1 MPLTITIRHVV
12 TLSLVCMLG
21 ALLAGCKAPPTYAEA
36 QATAQVI
43 GCWPDYYPTP
53 RAVTVTPAAALT
65 AVTSKT
71 VLPGTPTRTALPTS
85 TPYPRCPPQPGET
98 AVPWPTPVPPPPPFP
113 TMEPRPWQT
122 GADLQ
127 TTLHLP
133 NTVLTVDI
141 ATHPTE
147 NWPAV
152 ASVVW
157 SGTDDSDRVFV
168 SVFDPRSG
176 TWSSAR
182 QVDIGPSAIGR
193 YTRTVAIAITGD
205 RVVHAVWG
213 MSDPDFGDNDP
224 PSAIWT
230 SRSANYGETWSAPER
245 IATGCRRVNDVA
257 ASSEGTLI
265 VQLVCDDGPRASV
278 AAMVVRQPNGAWSTP
293 ERLPVPAWY
302 YSEGAV
308 VIAGEGREAKA
319 VAVLFAG
326 SGVPSAYFM
335 SRRIA
340 DRGDWQ
346 VRQKQLA
353 APSAAPLGV
362 RMWHVRGL
370 AYERSSVGSVPS
382 QVITFT
388 WTDAE
393 FGSAYALTSLDGG
406 TSWGGVERI
415 ASSIATGG
423 QIAFVAPAYDPAAG
437 RLAAIWTCCGDDSW
451 EAQGSTHYASW
462 STPGNP
468 TWQAID
474 APGQPGAPIPLVLGA
489 RSAAETVSAQAHGSR
504 TAWLAWIERQQQVEV
519 RSLDLNQLIP
529 VDQYV
534 PTPTGGSS

>member
-1 MPLTITIRHVV
+1 MSASRKIGFATALYVLGVLTP
-12 TLSLVCMLG
+12 
-21 ALLAGCKAPPTYAEA
+21 LLASCKAPPTYADV
-36 QATAQVI
+36 QATAQI
-43 GCWPDYYPTP
+43 TGCWPDYYPTP
-53 RAVTVTPAAALT
+53 RAVTVTPAGTFALG
-65 AVTSKT
+65 ASPT

-98 AVPWPTPVPPPPPFP
+98 AVAWPTPVPPPPPFP

-122 GADLQ
+122 GADLK

-157 SGTDDSDRVFV
+157 SGTDDPDRVLV

-205 RVVHAVWG
+205 RIVHAVWG
-213 MSDPDFGDNDP
+213 MSDPDFSDNDP
-224 PSAIWT
+224 PSGIWT
-230 SRSANYGETWSAPER
+230 SSSADFGETWSTPER

-257 ASSEGTLI
+257 ASSDGTLV

-278 AAMVVRQPNGAWSTP
+278 AAIVVRQPNGAWSTA

-308 VIAGEGREAKA
+308 VITGEGREAKA
-319 VAVLFAG
+319 VGVLFAG
-326 SGVPSAYFM
+326 SGVPTTYFM

-340 DRGDWQ
+340 DSGDWR

-353 APSAAPLGV
+353 TPSAIPLGI

-370 AYERSSVGSVPS
+370 AYERSNAESGPS
-382 QVITFT
+382 QVLTFT

-393 FGSAYALTSLDGG
+393 FGSAYAITSLDGG
-406 TSWGGVERI
+406 ASWGSVERI
-415 ASSIATGG
+415 ASPIAAGG
-423 QIAFVAPAYDPAAG
+423 QIAFVTPAYDPAAD

-462 STPGNP
+462 STPGNSI
-468 TWQAID
+468 WQAIY

-504 TAWLAWIERQQQVEV
+504 TTWLAWIERQQQVEV

-529 VDQYV
+529 VEQYA
-534 PTPTGGSS
+534 PTPIGGSS

>member
-1 MPLTITIRHVV
+1 MSARRTICFAASLCVLGVLTPL
-12 TLSLVCMLG
+12 LV
-21 ALLAGCKAPPTYAEA
+21 GCKVPPTYADV
-36 QATAQVI
+36 QATAQI
-43 GCWPDYYPTP
+43 TGCWPDYYPTP
-53 RAVTVTPAAALT
+53 RPVTVTREETFATESSP
-65 AVTSKT
+65 T
-71 VLPGTPTRTALPTS
+71 VLPGTPTRTALPMS
-85 TPYPRCPPQPGET
+85 TPYPRCTPEPGET

-157 SGTDDSDRVFV
+157 SDNDDPDRVFV

-182 QVDIGPSAIGR
+182 QVDVGPSAIGR

-205 RVVHAVWG
+205 RLVHAVWG
-213 MSDPDFGDNDP
+213 MSDPDFRDNDP
-224 PSAIWT
+224 PSGIWT
-230 SRSANYGETWSAPER
+230 SSSADFGESWSTPQR
-245 IATGCRRVNDVA
+245 IATGCKRVNDVA
-257 ASSEGTLI
+257 ASPDGALV
-265 VQLVCDDGPRASV
+265 VQLICDDGPRASV
-278 AAMVVRQPNGAWSTP
+278 AAMVVRQRNGVWSALEP
-293 ERLPVPAWY
+293 LPIPVWY

-308 VIAGEGREAKA
+308 IIAGEGREARS

-326 SGVPSAYFM
+326 SGVPTAYFI

-340 DRGDWQ
+340 DSGDWQ
-346 VRQKQLA
+346 VREKQLV
-353 APSAAPLGV
+353 APSAIPLGI

-370 AYERSSVGSVPS
+370 AYERSNAGSVPS

-393 FGSAYALTSLDGG
+393 FGSAYAITSFDGG
-406 TSWGGVERI
+406 ASWGDLERI
-415 ASSIATGG
+415 ASSIAAGG
-423 QIAFVAPAYDPAAG
+423 QIAFLAPAYDPAAD
-437 RLAAIWTCCGDDSW
+437 RLAAIWTCCGDDAW

-468 TWQAID
+468 TWRVVH

-489 RSAAETVSAQAHGSR
+489 RSAAQTVSAHAQSSR
-504 TAWLAWIERQQQVEV
+504 TTWLAWIERQQQVEV

-529 VDQYV
+529 VDQYA
-534 PTPTGGSS
+534 PTPFGGSS